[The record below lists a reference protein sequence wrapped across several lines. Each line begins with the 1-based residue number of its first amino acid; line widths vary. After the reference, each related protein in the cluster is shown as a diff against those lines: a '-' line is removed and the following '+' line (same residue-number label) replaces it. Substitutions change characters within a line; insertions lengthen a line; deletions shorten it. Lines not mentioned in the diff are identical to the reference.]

1 MTLSK
6 KNKIIRYNFVK
17 DKLIVFKRD
26 YYKSITKMLET
37 KLNSL
42 DLDYRFK
49 RNELKIY
56 DYEQKRYFSLHK
68 LDEILNSDTLDDE
81 SINYLLRFVN
91 TQKAHQK
98 TEEFLNKVLW
108 AYKETISIKG
118 KKYRRE
124 EIFESIWHM
133 RAIRCRLEKQL
144 DVNNTRNRPYPKNVT
159 NVINDMIKFIKN
171 ELKEI
176 DEK

>member
-6 KNKIIRYNFVK
+6 KKKIVRYNFVK
-17 DKLIVFKRD
+17 DKL
-26 YYKSITKMLET
+26 YYFRRCYYQSIKKMLEK
-37 KLNSL
+37 KLNSF

-68 LDEILNSDTLDDE
+68 LEEILTCETLDDE

-91 TQKAHQK
+91 TEKAHQK

-118 KKYRRE
+118 KKYKRE

-144 DVNNTRNRPYPKNVT
+144 DVNNTRHRPYPKNVT

-171 ELKEI
+171 ELKEV

>member
-1 MTLSK
+1 M
-6 KNKIIRYNFVK
+6 
-17 DKLIVFKRD
+17 
-26 YYKSITKMLET
+26 
-37 KLNSL
+37 
-42 DLDYRFK
+42 
-49 RNELKIY
+49 
-56 DYEQKRYFSLHK
+56 
-68 LDEILNSDTLDDE
+68 
-81 SINYLLRFVN
+81 RFVN

-98 TEEFLNKVLW
+98 TEEFLSKVLW

-159 NVINDMIKFIKN
+159 NGINDMIKFIKN